1 MPEPA
6 VAAEAGN
13 TAGLGRPNRHELW
26 APAPTSRRGQFLPTK
41 GLYESTMT
49 AKRNRRKQTQSLQE
63 RLAAFAQTAR
73 ERARSLPPGKERD
86 MLLQRAKQNEVTS
99 NLTDWL
105 SEPVYQR
112 RGG

>member
-1 MPEPA
+1 
-6 VAAEAGN
+6 
-13 TAGLGRPNRHELW
+13 
-26 APAPTSRRGQFLPTK
+26 
-41 GLYESTMT
+41 MT
-49 AKRNRRKQTQSLQE
+49 AKRNRRKHTQSLQE